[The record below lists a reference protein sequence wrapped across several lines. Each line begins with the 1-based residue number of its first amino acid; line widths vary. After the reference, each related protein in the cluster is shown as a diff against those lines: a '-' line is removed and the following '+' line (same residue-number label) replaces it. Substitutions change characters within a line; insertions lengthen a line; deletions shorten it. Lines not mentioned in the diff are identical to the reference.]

1 MVDIKEIN
9 IDTLKKVP
17 RNAAVAMK
25 VLPYKEDKEAVY
37 ALCVTN
43 TIESSEYL
51 SFVFEK
57 NINYSKVS
65 QEQFNQFINKFYL
78 AISNKD
84 NKLNKDVIVADIMQE
99 YISHSIDKGA
109 SDIHIEPM
117 ENQAIIRI
125 RVDGKLLIFR
135 KTDKVIYNS
144 LLTRMK
150 LLANMDI
157 TEKRK
162 PQDGKILFSR
172 KNKKYDIRVS
182 SIPTVYGEKLVL
194 RILYNQIFPFEIHN
208 LSYNEKQI
216 EDINKLIEL
225 KHGLILICGP
235 TGSGKSTTLYSI
247 LKSIN
252 RNDINITT
260 IEDPVEIFI
269 DGISQINVNE
279 KAGITFS
286 SGLRSVLRQD
296 PDVIMVGEIRDEETA
311 KIALRASITGHKVY
325 STIHTNSA
333 IEVFSRLKDMGAEE
347 YLLLDAIKGVIS
359 QRLVRRLCDCKMEY
373 MAGEYEKKYGEVQSG
388 IKLYKPKG
396 CKKCNETGYS
406 GRILIS
412 EVLLVDRNNR
422 DKINSFIKSQKNI
435 DAQRELKNQC
445 KILLKNG
452 VISFADYLEFVEG
465 EAF

>member
-25 VLPYKEDKEAVY
+25 VLPYKEDKESVY
-37 ALCVTN
+37 ALCVTSSP
-43 TIESSEYL
+43 ESSEYL
-51 SFVFEK
+51 NFVFEK

-65 QEQFNQFINKFYL
+65 QEQFNQFINKVYL

-99 YISHSIDKGA
+99 YISYSIDKGA

-125 RVDGKLLIFR
+125 RVDGKLIIFR

-172 KNKKYDIRVS
+172 KNRKYDIRVS

-194 RILYNQIFPFEIHN
+194 RILYNQIFPFDIHN

-216 EDINKLIEL
+216 EAISKLIEL

-333 IEVFSRLKDMGAEE
+333 IEVFSRLKDMGTEE

-359 QRLVRRLCDCKMEY
+359 QRLVRRLCDCKTEY
-373 MAGEYEKKYGEVQSG
+373 ISGEYEKKHGEVQSE
-388 IKLYKPKG
+388 ILYKPNG
-396 CKKCNETGYS
+396 CKKCNETGYL
-406 GRILIS
+406 GRVLIS

-422 DKINSFIKSQKNI
+422 DRINSFIKSEKNI
-435 DAQRELKNQC
+435 DTQKELKNQC
-445 KILLKNG
+445 KELLENG

>member
-17 RNAAVAMK
+17 RNAAVAMN
-25 VLPYKEDKEAVY
+25 VLPYKEDKESVY

-43 TIESSEYL
+43 SIESSEYL
-51 SFVFEK
+51 NFVFEK

-65 QEQFNQFINKFYL
+65 QEQFNQFINKVYL

-84 NKLNKDVIVADIMQE
+84 NKLNKEVIVADIMQD

-125 RVDGKLLIFR
+125 RVDGKLIIFR

-194 RILYNQIFPFEIHN
+194 RILYNQIFPFDIHN

-216 EDINKLIEL
+216 EAISKLIEL

-333 IEVFSRLKDMGAEE
+333 IEVFSRLKDMGTEE

-359 QRLVRRLCDCKMEY
+359 QRLVRRLCDCKTEY
-373 MAGEYEKKYGEVQSG
+373 MSGEYEKKHGEVQSG
-388 IKLYKPKG
+388 IKLYKSNG

-406 GRILIS
+406 GRVLIS
-412 EVLLVDRNNR
+412 EILLVDRSNR
-422 DKINSFIKSQKNI
+422 DNINSFIKNQKNI
-435 DAQRELKNQC
+435 DTQKELKNQC
-445 KILLKNG
+445 KILLENG
-452 VISFADYLEFVEG
+452 VISFVDYLEFVEG